1 MTLAST
7 LTSLEFSHTGIN
19 AYTYSVI
26 GKTMNEHRACD
37 VLAIDYVIGN
47 GKAQSALVTLEL
59 RASTLL
65 RIACDYL
72 PYGNSYLTFE
82 ASYTLKGDQWVSGSH
97 HSINRASGYSL
108 ANDYSSSKDWN
119 LWGAINNLMLGIVN
133 GYASQYADRIES
145 IRNQENDRHITALR
159 TKIAK
164 LETELESAKS
174 ELAALQPAIT
184 IACEVETDSNV
195 WNTITLDTI
204 EDQPM
209 TYIAPTMPYNS
220 LYALI
225 AYAINELST
234 LIQYDAPIGPL
245 HLKHSSKS
253 PITVINPA
261 SGQDRVVSYK
271 TVKVITMKL
280 GKDKYSAGE
289 SWGLRYGIITLDK
302 VKHIVKSRLQHNGS
316 WSQWELL

>member
-37 VLAIDYVIGN
+37 ILAIDYVIGN
-47 GKAQSALVTLEL
+47 GKPQSALVTLEL

-145 IRNQENDRHITALR
+145 IRNQENDRAIVSLKA
-159 TKIAK
+159 KIAD
-164 LETELESAKS
+164 LEL
-174 ELAALQPAIT
+174 ELAAARDQLATLIT
-184 IACEVETDSNV
+184 PTVIACEVETDSDV

-209 TYIAPTMPYNS
+209 TYIAPTMPYNAR
-220 LYALI
+220 YALI

-234 LIQYDAPIGPL
+234 LIQYDTPIGPM

-253 PITVINPA
+253 PITTISPSN
-261 SGQDRVVSYK
+261 GQDRVVSYK
-271 TVKVITMKL
+271 TVKIITMKL

-302 VKHIVKSRLQHNGS
+302 TKHIVKSRLQSNGT